1 MERANFAWKNITL
14 KMHDFMILSADF
26 ADERLL
32 NIGKLR

>member
-1 MERANFAWKNITL
+1 MERANFVGKNITL
-14 KMHDFMILSADF
+14 KLNDFIILWANF

>member
-1 MERANFAWKNITL
+1 MERANFERKNIAL
-14 KMHDFMILSADF
+14 KLNDFIIFLADL

>member
-1 MERANFAWKNITL
+1 MERANFARKNSAL
-14 KMHDFMILSADF
+14 KLHDFIILSANS